1 MKKISIFAIL
11 TFLVLSALCQNTMI
25 NENVIILGEK
35 YFNNPVSIMMKVDI
49 GNGDSCQSFDGKDFK
64 QPPFLLVEK
73 AYFDTLNNYSELT
86 VFNKDC
92 FLYRWFSFP
101 SFVRNYVIPYMDT
114 TSVLYQ
120 RVYKTYPNCYID
132 TFGDMGGI
140 VRHQTTIDYGTLFA
154 TEVTHHNFLIVL
166 MSAKI
171 YNTYLH
177 SLGTDNVYKGAKN
190 TYYEGMC
197 EENGLY
203 YKVAIPILGN

>member
-1 MKKISIFAIL
+1 MKKIPIL
-11 TFLVLSALCQNTMI
+11 AMLLLINLSSLCQSTML

-35 YFNNPVSIMMKVDI
+35 FFNNPVSIMMKVDI
-49 GNGDSCQSFDGKDFK
+49 GNGESCQSFDGKDFK

-73 AYFDTLNNYSELT
+73 AFFDTLNNYSELT

-92 FLYRWFSFP
+92 FLYRWYSFP
-101 SFVRNYVIPYMDT
+101 SFVRDYVIPYMDT

-120 RVYKTYPNCYID
+120 RVNKTYPNWYID

-140 VRHQTTIDYGTLFA
+140 VRHQTKIDYSTLYY

-171 YNTYLH
+171 YNIYLH
-177 SLGTDNVYKGAKN
+177 SLGMDNIYKGAKN
-190 TYYEGMC
+190 TYYEGTC
-197 EENGLY
+197 EENGIY
-203 YKVAIPILGN
+203 YKVAIPILDN